1 MDVTSQGVLVTV
13 GFLIVAWS
21 SIMYVTIDSTFAGSA
36 KRSAWSEAATV
47 PASETLRTR
56 SVRDFRHS
64 TFDAV

>member
-1 MDVTSQGVLVTV
+1 MDVTSQGVRVTV

-21 SIMYVTIDSTFAGSA
+21 SMMYATIDTFAGSA

-47 PASETLRTR
+47 PAAETLCTR
-56 SVRDFRHS
+56 SVHDFCRS